1 MERQRAQRSVM
12 PVPVRQRAS
21 TDTAST
27 DYGLIV
33 DGLRKAEFK
42 THEIALEAAMEM
54 KRRFPRLQV
63 KVFNPET
70 RLTETIDVATA

>member
-1 MERQRAQRSVM
+1 MQQQRAQRSHM
-12 PVPVRQRAS
+12 PVPVRRRAS

-42 THEIALEAAMEM
+42 THENALQAATDM

-70 RLTETIDVATA
+70 RLTETIDLATA

>member
-1 MERQRAQRSVM
+1 MQRQRAQRSAI

-21 TDTAST
+21 TNNAST

-42 THEIALEAAMEM
+42 THENALEAATDM

-70 RLTETIDVATA
+70 RLTETIDLATA

>member
-1 MERQRAQRSVM
+1 MQRQRAQRSAM
-12 PVPVRQRAS
+12 PVPVRQRA
-21 TDTAST
+21 TPNAST

-42 THEIALEAAMEM
+42 THENALEAAKDL
-54 KRRFPRLQV
+54 KRRFPRLLV

-70 RLTETIDVATA
+70 KLSETIDLAAA

>member
-1 MERQRAQRSVM
+1 MQRQRAQRSAM

-42 THEIALEAAMEM
+42 TRENALKAAMDM
-54 KRRFPRLQV
+54 KKRFPRLQV

-70 RLTETIDVATA
+70 KLSETIDLATA

>member
-1 MERQRAQRSVM
+1 MQRQRAQLSAM
-12 PVPVRQRAS
+12 PVPVRQRA
-21 TDTAST
+21 TNAST

-42 THEIALEAAMEM
+42 THENALEAAKDL
-54 KRRFPRLQV
+54 KRRFPRLLV

-70 RLTETIDVATA
+70 KLSETIDLAAA

>member
-1 MERQRAQRSVM
+1 MQRQRAQRSDM
-12 PVPVRQRAS
+12 PVPVRQRATS
-21 TDTAST
+21 DNAST

-33 DGLRKAEFK
+33 DGLRKAGFK
-42 THEIALEAAMEM
+42 THENAMEAAKDL

-70 RLTETIDVATA
+70 RLSETIDLAAA

>member
-1 MERQRAQRSVM
+1 M
-12 PVPVRQRAS
+12 PVPVRQRATS
-21 TDTAST
+21 DNAST

-33 DGLRKAEFK
+33 DGLRKAGFK
-42 THEIALEAAMEM
+42 THENAMEAAKDL

-70 RLTETIDVATA
+70 RLSETIDLAAA

>member
-1 MERQRAQRSVM
+1 MQRQRAQRSAM
-12 PVPVRQRAS
+12 PVPVRQRATS
-21 TDTAST
+21 NAST

-42 THEIALEAAMEM
+42 THENALEAAKDL
-54 KRRFPRLQV
+54 KRRFPRLLV

-70 RLTETIDVATA
+70 KLSETIDLAAA

>member
-1 MERQRAQRSVM
+1 MQRQRAQRSAM
-12 PVPVRQRAS
+12 PVPVRQRAIS
-21 TDTAST
+21 PTAPT

-33 DGLRKAEFK
+33 DGLTKAEFK
-42 THEIALEAAMEM
+42 THGNALQAAMDM

-70 RLTETIDVATA
+70 KVTETVDLATA

>member
-1 MERQRAQRSVM
+1 MQRQRAQRSAM
-12 PVPVRQRAS
+12 PVPVRQRA
-21 TDTAST
+21 TPDNAST

-42 THEIALEAAMEM
+42 THENALEAAKDL
-54 KRRFPRLQV
+54 KRRFPRLLV

-70 RLTETIDVATA
+70 KLSETIDLAAA